1 MIDFPLTP
9 RLKRRP
15 DAARISGSRAT
26 TRWAGPLG
34 RRLARMRGAAG
45 SQSGISMIEV
55 LVSALLLALIVIG
68 TFSGLDAA
76 GRASADERAHA
87 QATVL
92 AQQDQERLRSMT
104 AAEIAQLG
112 TSAAPRI
119 VAEGST
125 KFTVSSS
132 AQFVSSASEEFTC
145 STSGGAAD
153 YLQTTS
159 SVTWPALG
167 ARDPVTQ
174 SSIVS
179 TPVSAGLLVK
189 VIDQNSK
196 GLAGATVSVTGAT
209 SQTTPSSGCVIF
221 GDITPGAV
229 IAQATA
235 GSDVDIRG
243 KTPTSKEVE
252 VTGKTLASTEL
263 QLAPPGTIVAEFE
276 NKGKAV
282 TGSTFFAL
290 NSGIPTPPDF
300 VGGAPSTFVATAR
313 QESLFPFTS
322 AYTVFAGDCEKNNP
336 EVVASPNP
344 IVSGK
349 KEVIDPTAT
358 LVAGGQNTVK
368 VEEPEVS
375 GVQVFEGTK
384 ASPGSA
390 VSSPSSAKM
399 INIECKATNS
409 QNYTPIE
416 YKHTVTFDASGNLV
430 QKYWPYAA
438 KLEFCVV
445 SLKSGTYYK
454 YQGAFAN
461 TARAGVAGPKV
472 YLKETTTGYSKST
485 SKLEC

>member
-1 MIDFPLTP
+1 
-9 RLKRRP
+9 
-15 DAARISGSRAT
+15 
-26 TRWAGPLG
+26 
-34 RRLARMRGAAG
+34 
-45 SQSGISMIEV
+45 MIEV
-55 LVSALLLALIVIG
+55 LVSTLLLALIVVG
-68 TFSGLDAA
+68 TFSGFDAA
-76 GRASADERAHA
+76 SRASADERAHA

-92 AQQDQERLRSMT
+92 AQQDQERLRSLT

-112 TSAAPRI
+112 TSATPRI
-119 VAEGST
+119 VTEGTT
-125 KFTVSSS
+125 KFTITSS
-132 AQFVSSASEEFTC
+132 AQFVASANEQFTC
-145 STSGGAAD
+145 STTGGAAD

-167 ARDPVTQ
+167 GRQPVTQ

-179 TPVSAGLLVK
+179 TPISAGLLVK

-196 GLAGATVSVTGAT
+196 GLSGATVSVTGAN
-209 SQTTPSSGCVIF
+209 SQITPTSGCVIF
-221 GDITPGAV
+221 GGLAAGTV
-229 IAQATA
+229 TAQAED

-243 KTPTSKEVE
+243 KTPTSNEVE
-252 VTGKTLASTEL
+252 VTGTALASSEL

-276 NKGKAV
+276 NKTKAV

-300 VGGAPSTFVATAR
+300 VGGAPSAYVASAR

-336 EVVASPNP
+336 EVIASPNP

-349 KEVIDPTAT
+349 KEIVDPSVT
-358 LVAGGQNTVK
+358 LTAGGQTTVK

-384 ASPGSA
+384 AVPGSA
-390 VSSPSSAKM
+390 VSSPYSAKM
-399 INIECKATNS
+399 INIECKAQNS
-409 QNYTPIE
+409 QNYAPIE
-416 YKHTVTFDASGNLV
+416 YKHAVTFDTSGNLV

-445 SLKSGTYYK
+445 MLKSSTYYK

-461 TARAGVAGPKV
+461 TAKAGVAGPKV
-472 YLKETTTGYSKST
+472 YLKETTTGYSKSS